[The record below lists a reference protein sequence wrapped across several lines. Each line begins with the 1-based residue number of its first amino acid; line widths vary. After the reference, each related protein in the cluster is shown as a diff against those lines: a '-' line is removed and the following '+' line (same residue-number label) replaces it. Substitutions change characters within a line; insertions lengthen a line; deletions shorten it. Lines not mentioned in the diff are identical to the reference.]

1 MDTRRAD
8 RRVDRVFQV
17 RALNA
22 MKLRHAIP
30 QAPDCRMTRS
40 GGVMVAVI
48 ALGLG
53 ACASSPPA
61 PVVDLSDSNDDS
73 APHNTDSQVPP
84 AATQG
89 TYRVVRGDTLY
100 AIAFRHGLDF
110 RDVAAWNKIVP
121 PYRIYAGQ
129 DIRLDA
135 PAGTTR
141 PPTPAAAPGA
151 PPSVAPSPTTA
162 TTAGATSAPG
172 PAPSKPGMFEDV
184 PPPAATM
191 PKPPSGSVPNADNP
205 APSTPVV
212 QAKPAA
218 PELPAKP
225 AASEVPAKPS
235 ATEPSP
241 APRIADDS
249 VVTSTNGVTWR
260 WPGKGSLVGTFVAG
274 DQTRQ
279 GIDVAG
285 KAGDPVLAAA
295 NGEVVY
301 SGNGLLGYGELI
313 IVKHNANFLS
323 AYGHNRKRLVQE
335 GEKVKAGQQIAE
347 MGSSA
352 SSREEL
358 HFEIRKNGKPVNP
371 LDYLPAR

>member
-1 MDTRRAD
+1 MKRCLPITRVLD
-8 RRVDRVFQV
+8 R
-17 RALNA
+17 
-22 MKLRHAIP
+22 
-30 QAPDCRMTRS
+30 RMTRS
-40 GGVMVAVI
+40 GWAVVAVI
-48 ALGLG
+48 ALALG
-53 ACASSPPA
+53 ACASGPPA
-61 PVVDLSDSNDDS
+61 PVVDLSESDHDSTPHDTVS
-73 APHNTDSQVPP
+73 KAPAPTP
-84 AATQG
+84 G

-110 RDVAAWNKIVP
+110 RDVAAWNNIAA

-129 DIRLDA
+129 DLRLDA
-135 PAGTTR
+135 PGANHSPAAGPVTPTPVTPSRAVPPPVTATVAGTA
-141 PPTPAAAPGA
+141 PTQL
-151 PPSVAPSPTTA
+151 
-162 TTAGATSAPG
+162 
-172 PAPSKPGMFEDV
+172 PAPTKPSMFEDV
-184 PPPAATM
+184 PPPTAPVTAAKA
-191 PKPPSGSVPNADNP
+191 PAAAGQPSDSVA
-205 APSTPVV
+205 ASTPAAA
-212 QAKPAA
+212 AKPAVQ
-218 PELPAKP
+218 ELSVKP
-225 AASEVPAKPS
+225 AASPENPPKQSV
-235 ATEPSP
+235 TETAP

-249 VVTSTNGVTWR
+249 VVTSANGVTWR

-295 NGEVVY
+295 DGEVVY

-335 GEKVKAGQQIAE
+335 GDKVKGGQQIAE

-352 SSREEL
+352 SSRDEL